1 MTTVHPPVVARPTLS
16 HDLDRSLVK
25 VESDKGR
32 LRLRFLA
39 AQAASRRHS
48 ALGAFY
54 RRLRSRLGAPKAIT
68 ATAHK
73 IARLFYKL
81 WTERG
86 TYTDPGETYYEQ
98 KYRERLVKRLKKT
111 AQSLGFEV
119 VPQSSTESVS

>member
-1 MTTVHPPVVARPTLS
+1 MTTVHPPVAARPTLS

-39 AQAASRRHS
+39 AQAASRSHS

-86 TYTDPGETYYEQ
+86 TYTDHGETYYEQ
-98 KYRERLVKRLKKT
+98 KYREHLVKRLKKT